1 MNVKT
6 PLVLTRAHNH
16 AGRQHHAGERIE
28 VDLDLAQWLVSIGSA
43 RLEQPAA
50 QSEISS
56 ARAAPPVSR
65 KEPKP

>member
-1 MNVKT
+1 MKSQ
-6 PLVLTRAHNH
+6 LVLTRAHTH
-16 AGRQHHAGERIE
+16 AGRQHQPGERIE
-28 VDLDLAQWLVSIGSA
+28 VDSDLAQWLESIGSA
-43 RLEQPAA
+43 RVEQPTT